1 METPDLCES
10 DRLFTW
16 RIRFQAYDH
25 VSHSTDVTEMSRSWR
40 IAAAGLGLV
49 VVATGM
55 LWNDL
60 AQTNR
65 TIFFHLA
72 RSESPVI
79 FGAEREELLKLRGR
93 GAGRIRSAIA
103 QQGRL
108 QVQQYAI
115 SRQGDGRFRIGPEK
129 QIELTQADA
138 PLVRFGALCAS
149 IDCGSEGDLAC
160 DVFRRTGSSGVGR
173 A

>member
-1 METPDLCES
+1 M
-10 DRLFTW
+10 
-16 RIRFQAYDH
+16 
-25 VSHSTDVTEMSRSWR
+25 
-40 IAAAGLGLV
+40 
-49 VVATGM
+49 
-55 LWNDL
+55 WNDL
-60 AQTNR
+60 VQTNR

-79 FGAEREELLKLRGR
+79 FGVERDELLKLRGR

-115 SRQGDGRFRIGPEK
+115 SRQGDGRFGIGPER
-129 QIELTQADA
+129 QIELTQADT

-149 IDCGSEGDLAC
+149 IDCGSEGYLAC
-160 DVFRRTGSSGVGR
+160 DVFRRTESSGVWR